1 MRLLPIALLFLLV
14 SPLPA
19 APETAPAVPP
29 IVQQWVEAQQ
39 HMGDISVDFRLTR
52 TLPTLKEPITS
63 NGHFW
68 KLADGQF
75 RWEMGSP
82 PSTVLIFDNQML
94 HMWDAEKKAW
104 QTLSATDNRMRMWM
118 QFLNS
123 KEMSAEGMTKNFIPT
138 VTSETPEVVTI
149 ALQPKGLIVRK
160 HLKQVD
166 LQIDPKTKYLR
177 QIRLLQSDDASV
189 IMTFAAPGP
198 LAAAD
203 KARVLLPAS
212 TNTPP

>member
-1 MRLLPIALLFLLV
+1 MRILLAALFLRTSLHAAAE
-14 SPLPA
+14 PA
-19 APETAPAVPP
+19 ATVPS

-39 HMGDISVDFRLTR
+39 HVGDISVDFRLTK

-63 NGHFW
+63 DGHFW

-82 PSTVLIFDNQML
+82 ATTVLLFDNKVL
-94 HMWDAEKKAW
+94 HMWDAEKKSW

-123 KEMSAEGMTKNFIPT
+123 KEMNAEAMTKTFTPT
-138 VTSETPEVVTI
+138 VTSEQPDVVTV

-177 QIRLLQSDDASV
+177 QVRLLQSDDASV
-189 IMTFAAPGP
+189 IMTFATPRPMAT
-198 LAAAD
+198 AD
-203 KARVLLPAS
+203 KARILLPDFTKTS
-212 TNTPP
+212 P

>member
-1 MRLLPIALLFLLV
+1 MRRTLLAVLLLTTYSLE
-14 SPLPA
+14 A
-19 APETAPAVPP
+19 APEPVTIPP

-39 HMGDISVDFRLTR
+39 HIGDISVDFRLTR
-52 TLPTLKEPITS
+52 TLPTLKEPIIS
-63 NGHFW
+63 DGHFW

-82 PSTVLIFDNQML
+82 PSTVLLFDNQVL
-94 HMWDAEKKAW
+94 HMWDAEKKSW
-104 QTLSATDNRMRMWM
+104 QTLSAADNRMRMWM

-123 KEMSAEGMTKNFIPT
+123 KEMNAEAMTKTFTPT
-138 VTSETPEVVTI
+138 VTSEQPDVVTI

-189 IMTFAAPGP
+189 IMTFATPRP

-203 KARVLLPAS
+203 KARVLLPDFTKTS
-212 TNTPP
+212 P